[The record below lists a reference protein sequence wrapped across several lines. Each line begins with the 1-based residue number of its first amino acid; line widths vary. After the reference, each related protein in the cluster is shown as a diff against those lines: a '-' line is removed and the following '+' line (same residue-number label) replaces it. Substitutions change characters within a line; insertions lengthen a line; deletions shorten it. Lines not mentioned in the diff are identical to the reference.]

1 MQNGCYGNLDKF
13 LSAGHVMSN
22 VAKQECYL

>member
-1 MQNGCYGNLDKF
+1 MQNGCYGHLDQF

-22 VAKQECYL
+22 VAKQESYL